1 MAMRCVHIFMSHN
14 IVLEDQCWCGIFPSL
29 SRINPHSSSLRCM
42 RVQLESMMR
51 PFIVIVAATASSLS
65 IGRHGKLPWRLSQDM
80 LYFKNVTSNTTT
92 KGRMNA
98 VIMGRRTWESIPQKF
113 RPLSN
118 RLNVVLS
125 RNPKIRQELGI
136 PQEVCVFSSLQEALS
151 ELSQVAYYCK
161 DFCGCVGIKNKITTA
176 LLIAFM
182 NNYQFIRHY

>member
-1 MAMRCVHIFMSHN
+1 MIYVIGLYSKSSTLWSCNIRTNPSPFHYFDKQVLTFHLPYVHVESA
-14 IVLEDQCWCGIFPSL
+14 
-29 SRINPHSSSLRCM
+29 
-42 RVQLESMMR
+42 SMMR

-65 IGRHGKLPWRLSQDM
+65 IGRHGKLPWRLAQDM
-80 LYFKNVTSNTTT
+80 LYFKNVTTNTTT

-136 PQEVCVFSSLQEALS
+136 PQEVCVFSSLQEALA
-151 ELSQVAYYCK
+151 ELSQVCRIAEIAVLMLRGK
-161 DFCGCVGIKNKITTA
+161 NVGSVGFRFCLT
-176 LLIAFM
+176 LRRL
-182 NNYQFIRHY
+182 